1 MIIKILLAE
10 DDPIAVLLIKRIL
23 QKIDCEVTVAQNGA
37 LALQYFKDQ
46 QNWDLILMDMMMPEM
61 NGFEATREIRKL
73 NQTVPIIAQTALSTD
88 SDREN
93 TLKAG
98 CTDYIKKPIDMNLFL
113 ALVKKHTSKVIL

>member
-10 DDPIAVLLIKRIL
+10 DDPIAVMLIKRIL
-23 QKIDCEVTVAQNGA
+23 KKIDCEVTVAENGA
-37 LALQYFKDQ
+37 IALQYFIEYQ
-46 QNWDLILMDMMMPEM
+46 HWDLILMDMMMPEM

-73 NQTVPIIAQTALSTD
+73 NQTVPIIAQTALAAE

-98 CTDYIKKPIDMNLFL
+98 CTDYIKKPIDMNLL
-113 ALVKKHTSKVIL
+113 LVLVKKYTG

>member
-1 MIIKILLAE
+1 MSIKILLAE

-23 QKIDCEVTVAQNGA
+23 KKIECEVTVAENGA
-37 LALQYFKDQ
+37 IALQCFKEHPG
-46 QNWDLILMDMMMPEM
+46 WDLILMDMMMPEM

-73 NQTVPIIAQTALSTD
+73 NQTVPIIAQTALSSE

-98 CTDYIKKPIDMNLFL
+98 CTDYIKKPIDMNLLLFM
-113 ALVKKHTSKVIL
+113 VKKHTE

>member
-1 MIIKILLAE
+1 MRIKILLAE

>member
-1 MIIKILLAE
+1 MRINILLAE